1 MKHKHYDVIVAWAEG
16 KPIQYRMPGGFWTDL
31 TVNHHTHTPE
41 FGVYEWRV
49 KPAVVKYRNY
59 LYRLAEGQYVVRTA
73 QADFKSEG
81 MDGFVRWIGDWQ
93 EVEI

>member
-16 KPIQYRMPGGFWTDL
+16 KPIQFRF
-31 TVNHHTHTPE
+31 PE
-41 FGVYEWRV
+41 ELWKDWGSPNGPSFGEHCYWRV

-81 MDGFVRWIGDWQ
+81 MGGFVRWIGDWQ

>member
-16 KPIQYRMPGGFWTDL
+16 KPIQSRHSGRGWADWEKSHSLTPG
-31 TVNHHTHTPE
+31 
-41 FGVYEWRV
+41 FGSWEWRV

-81 MDGFVRWIGDWQ
+81 MAGFVRWIGDWQ